1 MTTFVNQSNNL
12 FKRALSK
19 NTDSDS
25 ILPNV
30 ASISVNQTYQMSSTS
45 PRFND
50 EVRSG
55 GFTSGIK
62 NPVIKA
68 QFIRKIAKQEELK
81 KNSSKK
87 L

>member
-1 MTTFVNQSNNL
+1 VNQQNNL

-19 NTDSDS
+19 NNDSDN

-30 ASISVNQTYQMSSTS
+30 ASILANQNNHMSSTS
-45 PRFND
+45 PRLNE

-68 QFIRKIAKQEELK
+68 QFIRKIAKQEESK
-81 KNSSKK
+81 KNASKK

>member
-1 MTTFVNQSNNL
+1 VASILANQSN
-12 FKRALSK
+12 
-19 NTDSDS
+19 
-25 ILPNV
+25 
-30 ASISVNQTYQMSSTS
+30 QMSATS
-45 PRFND
+45 PRFNE

-68 QFIRKIAKQEELK
+68 QFIRKIAKQEESK
-81 KNSSKK
+81 KNTNKK